1 MGRGIKSLRQ
11 SPLRR
16 REGGISVINPGEVE
30 QERGPQHPG
39 WQSLPRVLNITAPFF
54 EKFLFLQSVDT
65 FSSNVY
71 VLTGDY
77 LTLVDPGNDYTAFMD
92 VSKFQL
98 ELADIKK
105 IVLTHGHPD
114 HVMGAFE
121 LLRYPRII
129 QSGGFELIL
138 HEAAP
143 PQLKEMVQQMGSRVT
158 EVRGGETLELSGLE
172 WEVIHTPGHT
182 IDGICLYHPPTKT
195 VFTGDTVLP
204 DAVGGP
210 DPRGGGS
217 LEHYLFGLRA
227 LLRRDVENV
236 LPGHGL
242 PVAGAGRK
250 VIEET
255 YESVMMKVI
264 GAEDPIPWIQGA
276 TALAQKGL
284 FEEAVFCCEKE
295 ITRNPEDVKTLEI
308 KAFCLNDL
316 GRSQEALEVFDKLL
330 VQKPDHIYVLMGKG
344 CAFMGLGRYDESLS
358 YFDQALKIAP
368 GIREAQV
375 YKGMALYVSGKHEE
389 AMDIEG
395 FRTEFMGRFKEEL
408 LKKTKPSG
416 SSETE
421 EKPS

>member
-1 MGRGIKSLRQ
+1 MTD
-11 SPLRR
+11 
-16 REGGISVINPGEVE
+16 PGEVE
-30 QERGPQHPG
+30 QEGGPQHPG
-39 WQSLPRVLNITAPFF
+39 WQPLATVLDTTAPFF

-77 LTLVDPGNDYTAFMD
+77 LTVVDPGNDYTAFMD

-98 ELADIKK
+98 ELGEIKK

-114 HVMGAFE
+114 HAMGAFE

-129 QSGGFELIL
+129 QSGGFELVL

-143 PQLKEMVQQMGSRVT
+143 AQLKTVVKDAGSRVT

-204 DAVGGP
+204 DAVGAP

-227 LLRRDVENV
+227 LLRRDVANV

-242 PVAGAGRK
+242 PVAGAGRR
-250 VIEET
+250 VVEET
-255 YESVMMKVI
+255 YESVMLKVI
-264 GAEDPIPWIQGA
+264 GAETPIPWVEGA
-276 TALAQKGL
+276 TALAERGL
-284 FEEAVFCCEKE
+284 LEEALFCCNKE
-295 ITRNPEDVKTLEI
+295 LARNPESMTAMELRGSS
-308 KAFCLNDL
+308 LNDL
-316 GRSQEALEVFDKLL
+316 GRNTEAIEVFDQIL
-330 VQKPDHIYVLMGKG
+330 VREHDHVFALTGKG
-344 CAFMGLGRYDESLS
+344 CALLGLGQYEESLQ
-358 YFDQALKIAP
+358 YFESALRRRPNVRDAL
-368 GIREAQV
+368 V
-375 YKGMALYVSGKHEE
+375 YKGMALYLSGRQEE
-389 AMDIEG
+389 AMDIEA
-395 FRTEFMGRFKEEL
+395 FQTEFVGRFQEEMR
-408 LKKTKPSG
+408 KKTDPAG
-416 SSETE
+416 Q
-421 EKPS
+421 